1 MTADSA
7 SINLT
12 HHFLIAMPSLED
24 ELFAKSVVYVCEH
37 SERGAMG
44 LVINKPSE
52 LSMQGLF
59 EKVDLSLHR
68 QDLMNSPVLQGGP
81 VHTERGF
88 VLHDALWSHEVQHV
102 GETAALTPP
111 AAAADAAQH
120 EAHQAAAEAATEV
133 AEEAAALSAVSDK
146 ESVYASTMIIPGGL
160 EMTTSKDV
168 LEALSMGAGPKR
180 VLISLGYS
188 AWGEGQLESELAEN
202 SWLTVGADMAVIF
215 DTPVEQRYERAM
227 KLLGLEPWMLSNEVG
242 HS

>member
-1 MTADSA
+1 MSADSA
-7 SINLT
+7 PINLT
-12 HHFLIAMPSLED
+12 SHFLIAMPGLSD
-24 ELFAKSVVYVCEH
+24 ELFGRSVVFMCEH
-37 SERGAMG
+37 SERGALG
-44 LVINKPSE
+44 LVINKPSDIV
-52 LSMQGLF
+52 LSRLF
-59 EKVDLSLHR
+59 EKVDLPMGR
-68 QDLMNSPVLQGGP
+68 DDLADTPVFQGGP
-81 VHTERGF
+81 VQTERGF
-88 VLHDALWSHEVQHV
+88 VLHEAIDA
-102 GETAALTPP
+102 GEG
-111 AAAADAAQH
+111 
-120 EAHQAAAEAATEV
+120 
-133 AEEAAALSAVSDK
+133 
-146 ESVYASTMIIPGGL
+146 ESVYASTLSIPGGL